1 LHDSPQGV
9 RATVNVDRVAM
20 LVERLLRRWVH
31 AEQTEDTA
39 GPRTHSGDH
48 RPREVADDSLFSVE
62 Q

>member
-1 LHDSPQGV
+1 MAFALFSAGCC
-9 RATVNVDRVAM
+9 AA
-20 LVERLLRRWVH
+20 EWVH

-39 GPRTHSGDH
+39 GSRTHSDDH